1 MVNTITV
8 VYTPKQVGMGVVGS
22 VMGGWSVMPAIVQ
35 QLLRTE
41 VLRWPAGQSSG
52 SMRSCAR
59 DAESVCLLVRK
70 VHWRSSTGRC
80 EWFPK
85 SYVTDSAPAWEN
97 VLEERPAPEFD
108 EGAVEKRLEELRLE
122 SGARTEGAKT
132 AEALVSLGCPGSAVR
147 DLRTGETASTE
158 TAGTG
163 ESRGLDERGGESLL
177 EHWPVQLGLANPM
190 APVYRGA
197 NLLITADCVPVA
209 YRRFQEEFLEGRRVV
224 MFCPKL
230 DDAPAHLERLT
241 ELLATTKPASV
252 MMVHMEVPCCYGLKE
267 IVFRAAEAAGLD
279 VSIEEV
285 VIGVNGGVLSTVKG
299 S

>member
-1 MVNTITV
+1 
-8 VYTPKQVGMGVVGS
+8 MGVVGS

-80 EWFPK
+80 EWFP
-85 SYVTDSAPAWEN
+85 
-97 VLEERPAPEFD
+97 EFD

-147 DLRTGETASTE
+147 DLRTGET
-158 TAGTG
+158 
-163 ESRGLDERGGESLL
+163 
-177 EHWPVQLGLANPM
+177 
-190 APVYRGA
+190 
-197 NLLITADCVPVA
+197 
-209 YRRFQEEFLEGRRVV
+209 
-224 MFCPKL
+224 
-230 DDAPAHLERLT
+230 
-241 ELLATTKPASV
+241 
-252 MMVHMEVPCCYGLKE
+252 
-267 IVFRAAEAAGLD
+267 
-279 VSIEEV
+279 
-285 VIGVNGGVLSTVKG
+285 
-299 S
+299 